1 MNMADY
7 PNCTLSEDGWLHTT
21 GRHRPGFPRVL
32 LSALIHLDYD
42 RSIPIYHCRPYQAH
56 SLNVCEVWV
65 EIPNDSMSPWS
76 GVIMVCEIDDDV
88 EKMAHITLTT
98 LYECCLTV
106 IVDTPIVLFLIHN
119 QEEPEWR
126 AVMCNLTSPHF
137 SIGWGADGQVHEV
150 LVQPVAQHR

>member
-1 MNMADY
+1 LGLAIFYGLFSQMNMADY

-21 GRHRPGFPRVL
+21 GRHLPGFPRVL
-32 LSALIHLDYD
+32 LSTLIHLNYD
-42 RSIPIYHCRPYQAH
+42 RSIPVYHCRPYQAH
-56 SLNVCEVWV
+56 NLNVCEVWV
-65 EIPNDSMSPWS
+65 EIPNDPTSPWS

-98 LYECCLTV
+98 LYERCLTV

-126 AVMCNLTSPHF
+126 
-137 SIGWGADGQVHEV
+137 
-150 LVQPVAQHR
+150 